1 MGDDGDAMDKM
12 VIIRNFSKNAAS
24 YDEHSKIQKKCAE
37 ILITS
42 GGKKEKI
49 RNILEIGCGTGG
61 YTRLLRKEYKRA
73 EIKAVD
79 ISEKMIRQASGK
91 IMDKGI
97 QFEVCDG
104 EKIFFKKKFD
114 LITSNAS
121 FQWFSDISRAL
132 ERFSEFITDN
142 GSLNFS
148 IYGPETFKELNKVV
162 EIYFGRGQCLSSSRF
177 MSFDRLEY
185 SLKRCFSRTEIRK
198 KSFEVKFP
206 SLRNFLRVIKKSGAR
221 GEGLSGGVFLGRKA
235 MENMEKIYIEKF
247 GTITAT
253 HEVYFCKARK

>member
-1 MGDDGDAMDKM
+1 MDKK
-12 VIIRNFSKNAAS
+12 IITKNFSKNAAS
-24 YDEHSKIQKKCAE
+24 YDAHSKIQMKCAE

-49 RNILEIGCGTGG
+49 RNILEIGCGTGA
-61 YTRLLRKEYKRA
+61 YTRLLREEYTRA

-79 ISEKMIRQASGK
+79 ISEKMIQQASGK
-91 IMDKGI
+91 ILDKGI

-121 FQWFSDISRAL
+121 FQWFGDIGRAL
-132 ERFSEFITDN
+132 GRFPGFITDN

-148 IYGPETFKELNKVV
+148 IYGPATFKELNTVV

-177 MSFDRLEY
+177 MSFDKLG
-185 SLKRCFSRTEIRK
+185 SLLKNSFFKTEIKK
-198 KSFEVKFP
+198 KSFKAKFP
-206 SLRNFLRVIKKSGAR
+206 SLRNFLREIKKSGAG
-221 GEGLSGGVFLGRKA
+221 GEGLPRDVFLGRKA
-235 MENMEKIYIEKF
+235 MEDMEKIYIEKF
-247 GTITAT
+247 GSITAT